1 MNLLNDFLDGEKK
14 VASLTLRPFTIGS
27 KLACEQLNLTMFTTG
42 EVSTENSDAERQL
55 MMFAW
60 LHSQPLPKV
69 LAAIR
74 NGTAKESAEEFAF
87 SVPIGDLQAVIS
99 EINRISLAV
108 TSANVDVQQKPGSG
122 GDDAPGNF
130 AGQDKLQA

>member
-1 MNLLNDFLDGEKK
+1 MNALNDFLDGEKK

-27 KLACEQLNLTMFTTG
+27 KLGCEQLNLTMFTTG
-42 EVSTENSDAERQL
+42 EVPGENSEAERQIVT
-55 MMFAW
+55 FAW

-74 NGTAKESAEEFAF
+74 NGTANEAAEEFAYT
-87 SVPIGDLQAVIS
+87 VPIEDLPAVIA

-108 TSANVDVQQKPGSG
+108 TAANVDVLPKPGNG
-122 GDDAPGNF
+122 GDDAPGNST
-130 AGQDKLQA
+130 GQDKPQV

>member
-1 MNLLNDFLDGEKK
+1 MNPLNDFLDGEKK

-42 EVSTENSDAERQL
+42 EVSDENSEAERQL
-55 MMFAW
+55 MAFAW

-74 NGTAKESAEEFAF
+74 NGTANEAAEEFAYT
-87 SVPIGDLQAVIS
+87 VPIGDLPAVIA
-99 EINRISLAV
+99 EINRVSLAV
-108 TSANVDVQQKPGSG
+108 TAANVDVLQKASNC
-122 GDDAPGNF
+122 GDDAPGNST
-130 AGQDKLQA
+130 GQDKPQV